1 MVNQIRWVSIHRAK
15 KMKKLIVIL
24 CIISFGQNI
33 FAGSLMPYQKG
44 DWESILKK
52 VAGEKVVIHFW
63 GVTCAPCVKEM
74 PLWGKFTHENKNAK
88 IMYIQ
93 VDDVSKQMVEQMLQ
107 KANLSKGENF
117 YLTTTFD
124 EYLRYEIDP
133 QWRGETPMTIWI
145 DRDGRRTRKI
155 GTTNFL
161 ELKRWFQKNN
171 L

>member
-1 MVNQIRWVSIHRAK
+1 
-15 KMKKLIVIL
+15 
-24 CIISFGQNI
+24 
-33 FAGSLMPYQKG
+33 
-44 DWESILKK
+44 
-52 VAGEKVVIHFW
+52 
-63 GVTCAPCVKEM
+63 
-74 PLWGKFTHENKNAK
+74 
-88 IMYIQ
+88 MYIQ

-117 YLTTTFD
+117 YLTTAFD